1 MPPGIARPPP
11 ARARAGVACGK
22 PPPPIRPKLPSM
34 VADAAVTPLTQIFL
48 EIPCSGG
55 YDNGEERTTKYAE
68 GAKRQ
73 ARLLFAVRQSSTFAY
88 FAHFVVK
95 IDFR

>member
-1 MPPGIARPPP
+1 MPPGIARRPP

-22 PPPPIRPKLPSM
+22 PSPPIRPKSPSM
-34 VADAAVTPLTQIFL
+34 TADAAVTPLTQIFL
-48 EIPCSGG
+48 EIRCSGG
-55 YDNGEERTTKYAE
+55 NDNGEERTTKYAE
-68 GAKRQ
+68 GTKSQ
-73 ARLLFAVRQSSTFAY
+73 TKLLFAVRQSSTFAY